1 MDRKEGIKAGMNEFA
16 YRWENVKQRIE
27 QACFRSGRNP
37 GEVNVLAV
45 TKYLDI
51 EGTRNILDLGLQHIG
66 ENRVQ
71 NALPKWE
78 ELGDRGTWHFI
89 GHLQR
94 RKVKD
99 VVGRFAYIHS
109 LDRFSL
115 AEEIDRRVAAGGY
128 PPQRC
133 FLQVNVSGEE
143 SKYGISPQE
152 LEEFACE
159 VANLSTIEIV
169 GLMTMAPIA
178 NDPEEVR
185 PVFRELKRLQGK
197 LQRLRPRLRVP
208 HLSMGMSQDFEI
220 AIEEGAT
227 WVRLGSVLVGGGKRG
242 R

>member
-1 MDRKEGIKAGMNEFA
+1 MNEFA
-16 YRWENVKQRIE
+16 NRWEKVKQRIE
-27 QACFRSGRNP
+27 QACQRSCRDP
-37 GEVNVLAV
+37 KEVHVLAV
-45 TKYLDI
+45 TKYLDT
-51 EGTRNILDLGLQHIG
+51 EATKNILDLGLEHVG

-78 ELGDRGTWHFI
+78 ELKDRGTWHFI

-94 RKVKD
+94 RKAKD
-99 VVGRFAYIHS
+99 VVGKFSYIHS

-115 AEEIDRRVAAGGY
+115 AEEINKRVLQGGY

-152 LEEFACE
+152 LEEFARE
-159 VANLSTIEIV
+159 VANLNTIDIT

-178 NDPEEVR
+178 DNPEEVR

-197 LQRLRPRLRVP
+197 LQRLNHPRLQVP

-227 WVRLGSVLVGGGKRG
+227 WVRLGSVLIGGEKRG
-242 R
+242 G